1 MNKIR
6 IKGAAQHNLKNINV
20 DIPRDQLVVITG
32 VSGSGKSSLAF
43 DTIYAEGQRR
53 YVESLSTYA
62 RQFIGQMDK
71 PDVESIEGLSPAI
84 AIEQRAAAHNPRS
97 TVGTVTEIYDYLRLL
112 FARVGIPH
120 CHKCGREIKSQSID
134 AMLEMILAYPVGQRL
149 TILAPLARG
158 KKGEFQKEF
167 KKLLKDGYVR
177 VRVDGEVRELAEEI
191 ILDKNK
197 RHDIDV
203 VIDRLI
209 VKEGIRKRLRDSLE
223 TASGLSDGLV
233 RVALIGGEE
242 VLFSE
247 RYACPDCGVSLTEL
261 APRMFSFNSPY
272 GACPDCGGL
281 GTRMYFAEELVVPD
295 TSLSVR
301 EGAIVPWS
309 GRHSLHYF
317 QTIDA
322 LAEHYG
328 FDINTPFEKLPEAIR
343 NALLR
348 GSGDEKIR
356 FYADRGGR
364 RYFHTRPFEGVLNQ
378 LDRRYKETT
387 SLHIRLDLS
396 RYINLRECPTCLGAR
411 LKKESLSITV
421 GGKNIYEVCR
431 MPIRAC
437 LDFLLAIPFTPQEIQ
452 VTERVMKEIRQRLCF
467 LLDVGM
473 DYLSLDRASGSLS
486 GGEGQRIRLAT
497 QIGSGL
503 VGVLYV
509 LDEPTVGLHQRDNVR
524 LIATLKR
531 LRDMGNTVLV
541 VEHDQDMMMESDQ
554 IIDIGPGAGVD
565 GGEVVFQGTPAEI
578 CASPTSLTGAFL
590 SGRKSIALPSRRRS
604 GTGRHIVIEGAHE
617 HNLREIDIRIPVG
630 VVTAV
635 TGVSGSGKSTMV
647 IETLYK
653 VLARRFN
660 LEKTGGGKIRRIVDL
675 GGIERIILMNQQP
688 IGRTP
693 RSNPATYTGIF
704 SPIRDLFTGLPESRL
719 RGYKPGRFS
728 FNVKGGRC
736 EACEGNGLIKI
747 EMHFLP
753 DVYVTCDVCHGHR
766 FNPDTLDVRY
776 KDKNIAEVLDM
787 TVQQALGFF
796 EHIPAIRG
804 KLQLLYDVGLGYIR
818 LGQSATTLSGGEAQ
832 RIKLS
837 RELGKRMNSNTLYI
851 LDEPTIGLHFS
862 DIQKLMEVLMRL
874 VDMGNTVLVIEHN
887 LDVIKSADH
896 IIDLGPEGGPG
907 GGRIIA
913 SGTPEEVSRIKHS
926 YTGQFLR
933 KVLATERHGESQG
946 IPTVSPENTGIDAGF
961 SIDGKGRL
969 PLECP

>member
-1 MNKIR
+1 MNCIR
-6 IKGAAQHNLKNINV
+6 IKGAAQHNLKHINL
-20 DIPRDQLVVITG
+20 DIPRDRLVVITG

-84 AIEQRAAAHNPRS
+84 AIEQRTAAHNPRS
-97 TVGTVTEIYDYLRLL
+97 TVGTVTEIYDHLRLL
-112 FARVGIPH
+112 FARIGVPH
-120 CHKCGREIKSQSID
+120 CFKCGKEIRSQTID
-134 AMLEMILAYPVGQRL
+134 MMLETILAYPPNARV
-149 TILAPLARG
+149 TILAPIARG
-158 KKGEFQKEF
+158 KKGEFQKEL
-167 KKLLKDGYVR
+167 KKLLKEGYVR
-177 VRVDGEVRELAEEI
+177 VRVDGEVRELADEI
-191 ILDKNK
+191 TIDKNK

-203 VIDRLI
+203 VIDRLVI
-209 VKEGIRKRLRDSLE
+209 KEGIRKRLRDSLE
-223 TASGLSDGLV
+223 TAAGLTEGLV
-233 RVALIGGEE
+233 RVGTAGGEE

-247 RYACPDCGVSLTEL
+247 RYACPDCGVSITEL

-281 GTRMYFAEELVVPD
+281 GTRMYFDEGLVVPD
-295 TSLSVR
+295 PEMSIR

-317 QTIDA
+317 QTIDN
-322 LAEHYG
+322 LADHYG
-328 FDINTPFEKLPEAIR
+328 FDINTPFKDLPERVRDVIL
-343 NALLR
+343 N
-348 GSGDEKIR
+348 GSGTEKIR
-356 FYADRGGR
+356 FHADRGGR

-387 SLHIRLDLS
+387 SMHVRMDLS
-396 RYINLRECPTCLGAR
+396 RYINLRGCPTCEGAR
-411 LKKESLSITV
+411 LKKESLFVTV
-421 GGKNIYEVCR
+421 GGKNIFDICR
-431 MPIRAC
+431 LPIREC
-437 LDFLLAIPFTPQEIQ
+437 FDFLAAIPLSAQDLH
-452 VTERVMKEIRQRLCF
+452 VTERVMKEIRLRLRF

-473 DYLSLDRASGSLS
+473 DYLSLDRASGTLS

-509 LDEPTVGLHQRDNVR
+509 LDEPTVGLHQRDNIR
-524 LIATLKR
+524 LIGTLKH

-541 VEHDQDMMMESDQ
+541 VEHDHDMMMESDQ
-554 IIDIGPGAGVD
+554 IIDIGPGAGVN
-565 GGEVVFQGTPAEI
+565 GGEVVFQGTPDEI
-578 CASPTSLTGAFL
+578 CKNEVSLTGAYL
-590 SGRKSIALPSRRRS
+590 SGRKSIPVPPKRRVPN
-604 GTGRHIVIEGAHE
+604 GRFIVLEGANE
-617 HNLREIDIRIPVG
+617 HNLKNVDIRIPVG
-630 VVTAV
+630 VFTTV

-647 IETLYK
+647 IETLHK
-653 VLARRFN
+653 ALARRLN
-660 LEKTGGGKIRRIVDL
+660 QERTTGGKVRHIADL
-675 GGIERIILMNQQP
+675 GGIERVILMNQQP

-693 RSNPATYTGIF
+693 RSNPVTYTGIF

-753 DVYVTCDVCHGHR
+753 DVYVTCDTCHGHR
-766 FNPDTLDVRY
+766 FNRDTLEVRY
-776 KDKNIAEVLDM
+776 KDKSIAEVLDM
-787 TVQQALGFF
+787 TVQQALVFF
-796 EHIPAIRG
+796 ENIPAIRS
-804 KLQLLYDVGLGYIR
+804 KLQLLQDVGLGYIR

-837 RELGKRMNSNTLYI
+837 RELGKRLNSDTLYI
-851 LDEPTIGLHFS
+851 LDEPTIGLHF
-862 DIQKLMEVLMRL
+862 DDVRKLLEVLMRL
-874 VDMGNTVLVIEHN
+874 VDMGNTVVVIEHN
-887 LDVIKSADH
+887 LDMIKSADH
-896 IIDLGPEGGPG
+896 IIDMGPEGGPD

-913 SGTPEEVSRIKHS
+913 SGTPEQVAATKGS

-933 KVLATERHGESQG
+933 
-946 IPTVSPENTGIDAGF
+946 
-961 SIDGKGRL
+961 
-969 PLECP
+969 PLL

>member
-1 MNKIR
+1 MNYIK
-6 IKGAAQHNLKNINV
+6 IKGAAQHNLKNISV
-20 DIPRDQLVVITG
+20 DIPRDRLVVITG

-53 YVESLSTYA
+53 YVESLSAYA

-84 AIEQRAAAHNPRS
+84 AIEQRTAAHNPRS
-97 TVGTVTEIYDYLRLL
+97 TVGTATEIYDHLRLL
-112 FARVGIPH
+112 FARIGVPH
-120 CHKCGREIKSQSID
+120 CYKCGREIKSQTID
-134 AMLEMILAYPVGQRL
+134 MMLETILTYPANSRL

-167 KKLLKDGYVR
+167 RKLLKEGYVR

-191 ILDKNK
+191 ALDKNR

-233 RVALIGGEE
+233 RVAATGGEE

-247 RYACPDCGVSLTEL
+247 RYACPDCGVSITEL

-281 GTRMYFAEELVVPD
+281 GTRMYFDEELVVPD
-295 TSLSVR
+295 QELSVR

-309 GRHSLHYF
+309 GRHSLQYF
-317 QTIDA
+317 QMLDT
-322 LAEHYG
+322 LSEHYG
-328 FDINTPFEKLPEAIR
+328 FDINTPFGDLPETIR
-343 NALLR
+343 RVLLH
-348 GSGDEKIR
+348 GSGEEKIR
-356 FYADRGGR
+356 FHTDRGGR
-364 RYFHTRPFEGVLNQ
+364 RYFYTRPFEGVLNQ
-378 LDRRYKETT
+378 LDRRYKETA
-387 SLHIRLDLS
+387 SLHVRMDLS

-411 LKKESLSITV
+411 LKKESLSVTV
-421 GGKNIYEVCR
+421 GGKNIHEVCR
-431 MPIRAC
+431 LPIREC
-437 LDFLLAIPFTPQEIQ
+437 LAFLMAIPLSPQEMQ
-452 VTERVMKEIRQRLCF
+452 VTERVMKEIRQRLSF

-473 DYLSLDRASGSLS
+473 DYLSLERASGSLS
-486 GGEGQRIRLAT
+486 GGESQRIRLAT

-531 LRDMGNTVLV
+531 LRNMGNTVLV
-541 VEHDQDMMMESDQ
+541 VEHDRDMMMESDQ
-554 IIDIGPGAGVD
+554 IIDMGPGAGLD
-565 GGEVVFQGTPAEI
+565 GGEVVFQGTPEEI
-578 CASPTSLTGAFL
+578 CKSEVSLTGAFL
-590 SGRKSIALPSRRRS
+590 SGRKSIAMPEKRRPA
-604 GTGRHIVIEGAHE
+604 TGRFIVLEGAHE
-617 HNLREIDIRIPVG
+617 HNLQDVDIRIPVG
-630 VVTAV
+630 IFTAV

-653 VLARRFN
+653 ALARRLN
-660 LEKTGGGKIRRIVDL
+660 RDKGGGGKIRRIADM

-693 RSNPATYTGIF
+693 RSNPVTYTGVF
-704 SPIRDLFTGLPESRL
+704 SHIRDLFTGLAESRL

-736 EACEGNGLIKI
+736 ESCEGNGLIKI

-753 DVYVTCDVCHGHR
+753 DVYVTCDACRGKR
-766 FNPDTLDVRY
+766 FNQDTLEVRY
-776 KDKNIAEVLDM
+776 KGKNIAEVLEM

-796 EHIPAIRG
+796 ENIPAIRG

-837 RELGKRMNSNTLYI
+837 RELGKRLNSHTLYI
-851 LDEPTIGLHFS
+851 LDEPTIGLHFA
-862 DIQKLMEVLMRL
+862 DIQKLLDVLMRL
-874 VDMGNTVLVIEHN
+874 VEMGNTVVVIEHN
-887 LDVIKSADH
+887 LDVIKSADYL
-896 IIDLGPEGGPG
+896 IDLGPEGGPG
-907 GGRIIA
+907 GGRIVA
-913 SGTPEEVSRIKHS
+913 TGKPEAVAQVECS

-933 KVLATERHGESQG
+933 KILR
-946 IPTVSPENTGIDAGF
+946 TGV
-961 SIDGKGRL
+961 
-969 PLECP
+969 